1 MEEGKG
7 RITTPLLEVIG
18 VKGVR
23 FIWVLVQLAM
33 Q

>member
-1 MEEGKG
+1 MEERKG
-7 RITTPLLEVIG
+7 CLTTPLLEVIG

-23 FIWVLVQLAM
+23 FMWELVQLAM